1 MRIFTVTMMPVNVK
15 EKILDGT
22 DEKAVKQIC
31 HMGIPVKTLIGL
43 ICHDKIVFSEY
54 MSSINVENN
63 N

>member
-1 MRIFTVTMMPVNVK
+1 MPVNVK